1 MSADSR
7 RRAQRMCLAAL
18 QVASRVLVCLAPALV
33 LACVRV
39 VVRRTVLH
47 YAQRASIFCLFYV
60 AFFIGANVV
69 PDFLVL
75 LKQEPKHAVKLLGC
89 VDLHLGVGAHRA
101 KLFLQIYD
109 PLDVMRLER

>member
-1 MSADSR
+1 
-7 RRAQRMCLAAL
+7 MCLAAL

-33 LACVRV
+33 LACIRIV

-47 YAQRASIFCLFYV
+47 YAQRASILCLLYV

-75 LKQEPKHAVKLLGC
+75 LEQEPKHAVKLLGR

-101 KLFLQIYD
+101 KLFLQIDD